1 MTALAED
8 ESPVYPGGFIY
19 TQSSKWMY
27 GTQEYVTSTIKFYIP
42 DGYKVVLEYR
52 IQVTLPDNVN
62 QYTKGYYVEITDTMS
77 KGLTYNEN
85 VKVLVDGVDA
95 TEKFTISSSVDTTSG
110 KTTLTIKNENILKDN
125 LATNNSVITVYYT
138 CTLNK
143 DAVLGSAGNPNDV
156 DLIYSNEPDSD
167 GHGKTP
173 KDYAIVFTYKPLIN
187 KVDSSKTP
195 LEGAGFTLYKKIDGA
210 WVEIQKIEAAEGL
223 TQFGFKGIDDG
234 DYKLVETKVPDGY
247 NKIDDIYFT
256 LTASHEETAT
266 AANGIATLTSLS
278 GSGTIG
284 DPTVEG
290 FTRID
295 ITTDMAS
302 GGADTTVDGKT
313 VKTGNV
319 SMDVVNKA
327 GTELPTTGGIGTTI
341 FYTLGAI
348 LVLDAAILLVTKKR
362 MTAEN

>member
-19 TQSSKWMY
+19 TQSSEWMY

-156 DLIYSNEPDSD
+156 DLIYDALLNIGGD
-167 GHGKTP
+167 GVMGYIEIPSIDVHLPIYHGTDDAVCRSP
-173 KDYAIVFTYKPLIN
+173 LAIWNGPACLSAARAPTVSFPAT
-187 KVDSSKTP
+187 
-195 LEGAGFTLYKKIDGA
+195 GACPPHGCSL
-210 WVEIQKIEAAEGL
+210 
-223 TQFGFKGIDDG
+223 
-234 DYKLVETKVPDGY
+234 
-247 NKIDDIYFT
+247 
-256 LTASHEETAT
+256 
-266 AANGIATLTSLS
+266 TLTSLKRA
-278 GSGTIG
+278 TI
-284 DPTVEG
+284 
-290 FTRID
+290 
-295 ITTDMAS
+295 S
-302 GGADTTVDGKT
+302 C
-313 VKTGNV
+313 
-319 SMDVVNKA
+319 
-327 GTELPTTGGIGTTI
+327 
-341 FYTLGAI
+341 
-348 LVLDAAILLVTKKR
+348 
-362 MTAEN
+362 